1 MRRPCAAAP
10 ASSMRAAA
18 RSSRWTVERV
28 PLTDAPQRYAK
39 DMAAPLG
46 GPIALPALWQ
56 RLRENAQ

>member
-1 MRRPCAAAP
+1 
-10 ASSMRAAA
+10 MRAAA

-28 PLTDAPQRYAK
+28 PLTDAPQRCATS
-39 DMAAPLG
+39 MAAPLG

>member
-1 MRRPCAAAP
+1 LRCRTSFVDARGRTLVEMDRR
-10 ASSMRAAA
+10 
-18 RSSRWTVERV
+18 TGV